1 MRIDTQRDLRVDAI
15 LAPPTPPVLDL
26 DQLRRACIG
35 LRFRHVFQVSR
46 QEASPMRIPLTFLP
60 LLATLALALAATA
73 TAQEHEH
80 AHDAASAVAATA
92 PAQRW
97 ETDASLR
104 EGMGRIRAAVDA
116 LQHYEHGHIG
126 PQQAIQLADGI
137 QRDVAFVVKNC
148 TLEPG
153 ADAALHPILGALAQ
167 GAQAL
172 KTKPTELAAIAP
184 MRNALQDY
192 TRQFDDPGLSAQEP
206 EESR

>member
-1 MRIDTQRDLRVDAI
+1 
-15 LAPPTPPVLDL
+15 
-26 DQLRRACIG
+26 
-35 LRFRHVFQVSR
+35 
-46 QEASPMRIPLTFLP
+46 MRIPLTFLP

-73 TAQEHEH
+73 SAQVHEH
-80 AHDAASAVAATA
+80 GHGAASAPPATE

-97 ETDASLR
+97 ETDAALR

-126 PQQAIQLADGI
+126 PQQAVQLADGV

-148 TLEPG
+148 TLEPA

-172 KTKPTELAAIAP
+172 KARPTELAAIAP
-184 MRNALQDY
+184 MRSALQDY
-192 TRQFDDPGLSAQEP
+192 ARQFDDPGLSAQEP

>member
-1 MRIDTQRDLRVDAI
+1 
-15 LAPPTPPVLDL
+15 
-26 DQLRRACIG
+26 
-35 LRFRHVFQVSR
+35 
-46 QEASPMRIPLTFLP
+46 MRIPLTFLP

-104 EGMGRIRAAVDA
+104 EGMGRIRSAVDA
-116 LQHYEHGHIG
+116 LQHYEHGHMG
-126 PQQAIQLADGI
+126 PEQAVQLASGI
-137 QRDVAFVVKNC
+137 EKDVAFIVANC
-148 TLEPG
+148 KLETK
-153 ADAALHPILGALAQ
+153 ADAALHPILGTFMQ

-172 KTKPTELAAIAP
+172 KAKPMDLAAIP
-184 MRNALQDY
+184 PLRGALQDY
-192 TRQFDDPGLSAQEP
+192 ARLFDDPGVSTLES

>member
-1 MRIDTQRDLRVDAI
+1 MRVYTQRDLRVDAI

-26 DQLRRACIG
+26 DQLRRARIG

-46 QEASPMRIPLTFLP
+46 PEASPMRIPLTFLP

-73 TAQEHEH
+73 SAQEHAH
-80 AHDAASAVAATA
+80 GHDAASAAATTA

-97 ETDASLR
+97 ETDGSLR